1 MKNNKINI
9 LLVITTFLFLGST
22 IFFGLKVRTNKNV
35 INNGKDYQL
44 EMVSKDK
51 INKESIVKEKEK
63 IVKQVQDLFKELKDV
78 STKGVLTELS
88 ESKKELKDVIKPE
101 TLNKLYKYKPI
112 DTKEYESMA
121 WQSMLAVSSIG
132 NKEINDWSE
141 LKDTEKV
148 MVINAIA
155 LDTEKG
161 RAVLP
166 LGLISINLNGYFL
179 DLEYIDGEWLYN
191 PYSLITQLQI
201 AESAYLNSVREETN
215 TEENK
220 TK

>member
-1 MKNNKINI
+1 MKNKKINI
-9 LLVITTFLFLGST
+9 LLAITTLFFLSST
-22 IFFGLKVRTNKNV
+22 IFFGLKAKDNTTAA
-35 INNGKDYQL
+35 NNEKGHQL
-44 EMVSKDK
+44 EMTSKDK
-51 INKESIVKEKEK
+51 IKKESIVKEKEK

-78 STKGVLTELS
+78 STKEVLTELS

-121 WQSMLAVSSIG
+121 WQSILAVSSIG
-132 NKEINDWSE
+132 NKELNDWSE

-179 DLEYIDGEWLYN
+179 DLEYVDGEWLYN

-201 AESAYLNSVREETN
+201 AEAAYLNSVPEETK